1 MIAES
6 QTSGGDSYVLLQI
19 GNRRFGLPSG
29 IVTEL
34 APPVRLHTFPHTS
47 SLVAGVIVRRG
58 RIIPIYE
65 VAKILLGR
73 SSSAHQFYLVARRAF
88 AARPGESESFEFS
101 AIPVNGQCELA
112 TSEMQPCGEERPP
125 YISGTLAI
133 DGESIEVLN
142 FDALLAMDTA
152 SVSDGSRAEAQS

>member
-6 QTSGGDSYVLLQI
+6 QTAGGNSFVLLHI

-73 SSSAHQFYLVARRAF
+73 SSSAHQFYLVARRGF
-88 AARPGESESFEFS
+88 AARPGEAESFESS

-112 TSEMQPCGEERPP
+112 TSDLQPCIEDRPP
-125 YISGTLAI
+125 YISGMLAI
-133 DGESIEVLN
+133 NGESIEVLN

-152 SVSDGSRAEAQS
+152 SVGDGSRAEAQS